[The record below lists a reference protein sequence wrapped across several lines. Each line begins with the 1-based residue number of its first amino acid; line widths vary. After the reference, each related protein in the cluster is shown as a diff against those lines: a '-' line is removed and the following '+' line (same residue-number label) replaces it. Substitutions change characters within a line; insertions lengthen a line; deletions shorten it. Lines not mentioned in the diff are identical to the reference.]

1 MASGDIKHYIEETDI
16 TMMCM
21 TVAAIPISCPI
32 TDATQIPLLILQE

>member
-21 TVAAIPISCPI
+21 PTLAVSSIFEC
-32 TDATQIPLLILQE
+32 

>member
-21 TVAAIPISCPI
+21 PTLVVI
-32 TDATQIPLLILQE
+32 TIAGS